1 MKAKTDEEIKAMP
14 IAEAR
19 KCYSELAK
27 EYDRV
32 TNPDVKKY
40 LFCHHCNKFIS
51 SANFYTDEDNASGY
65 FYICKNCVQMMVEQR
80 RSSRDEPKET
90 KESVQFV
97 LRLMNRPYIDELY
110 DSCVKSA
117 IDATKEKVR
126 FSPFA
131 SYIPMIKTLQQYK
144 DKRWDDS
151 VFGEDHMKNGNVVV
165 TEEAKENVRKL
176 NKARKRFGKLNDD
189 DLLFLENEYE
199 DWVGRY
205 ECQTKA
211 QEEIFERICFNKL
224 DAAKARKEGK
234 PTKDIDK
241 SLQDLLATQNITPR
255 QNAGS
260 MDAMSD
266 AQTFGTLIQKWE
278 NTRPIPEVD
287 EDLKDVDKIGL
298 YIDAFY
304 RGHMSKMLDIPNKY
318 SHIYEKVMDKYT
330 VKKRDYGI
338 DDDEDDNEVLFNK
351 IFSNIE
357 DY

>member
-176 NKARKRFGKLNDD
+176 NKARKRFGKFPDE
-189 DLLFLENEYE
+189 DLLFLEEQYE
-199 DWVGRY
+199 DWVSRY
-205 ECQTKA
+205 ECNTKST
-211 QEEIFERICFNKL
+211 EEIFKRICFNQL
-224 DAAKARKEGK
+224 ENYKARLRGDSVKEN
-234 PTKDIDK
+234 DK
-241 SLQDLLATQNITPR
+241 SFQDLLTTQNISPR
-255 QNAGS
+255 QNS
-260 MDAMSD
+260 SDPLSD
-266 AQTFGTLIQKWE
+266 AQTFGTLIKKYE
-278 NTRPIPEVD
+278 ETRPLPDIDPA
-287 EDLKDVDKIGL
+287 LKDQDKIGL
-298 YIDAFY
+298 YIDTFY
-304 RGHMSKMLDIPNKY
+304 RGHMAKMLGLKNGFTN
-318 SHIYEKVMDKYT
+318 IYDKVMSKYT
-330 VKKRDYGI
+330 VKPPEYENE
-338 DDDEDDNEVLFNK
+338 DDDSEA
-351 IFSNIE
+351 IFSQIFNNYE